1 MKRMFVTIVFA
12 CIGGIVGFILP
23 LVLLVVLGFIYA
35 AIYRDPAAG
44 GVLAF
49 VMIGLGPIG
58 ALAGIA
64 LAVSY
69 VNRWYAGGPSPS
81 ERWSQPDP
89 GRRRFFARV
98 LRQDDHGA

>member
-1 MKRMFVTIVFA
+1 MKRIVVTILFA
-12 CIGGIVGFILP
+12 CIGGTIGFLLP
-23 LVLLVVLGFIYA
+23 LAVLVVLGFVYA

-58 ALAGIA
+58 VLAGIA

-69 VNRWYAGGPSPS
+69 VNQWYSVGPSAS

-98 LRQDDHGA
+98 LRRDDHDG